1 MDGRNPA
8 PFGEKIVGRWN
19 YNGTNYKGDFIHV
32 PTGAGFRNHP
42 HIHSIPVCT
51 VVASPSY
58 EMASKLATK
67 KNIDHFL
74 ISSADAL
81 TLTDRST

>member
-67 KNIDHFL
+67 KK
-74 ISSADAL
+74 
-81 TLTDRST
+81 TLTIFWYPPLMPWP